1 MSFHRQI
8 NRAEFGPASSC
19 GLACEIAAEYYQSDQ
34 RACQRPAAIYGNP
47 RMSTLAKIAGAAVA
61 LTMIVGPAL
70 AQSPTFFR
78 IGTGG
83 AGGTYFPIGGTI
95 ANGISAPPG
104 ARPCDKGGQ
113 CGVPG
118 LIAIAQS
125 TTASVFNNA
134 AVQNGELEAGLAA
147 ADVTRSMYLGSGKFD
162 GKPHPKLRIVANL
175 YPEDLHLVLPKGE
188 SINNLGDLADKRVGI
203 AQAGSGTQVAVLQML
218 EAWGVT
224 RDNMDEAEL
233 NNSQSAERL
242 ADGQLDA
249 YFYAA
254 GWPVAAMVQ
263 LASTKGME
271 LHSFTEEDVLKINE
285 IIPAYIPSQI
295 PAGVYE
301 GIDYVVRTPAVSA
314 LLVVSSD
321 LEEELV
327 YGITQALWNSNTRKL
342 LDNGH
347 AKGKLITAETAL
359 DGVDTLGVPLH
370 PGAERFYR
378 EQGMIQ

>member
-1 MSFHRQI
+1 V
-8 NRAEFGPASSC
+8 
-19 GLACEIAAEYYQSDQ
+19 
-34 RACQRPAAIYGNP
+34 
-47 RMSTLAKIAGAAVA
+47 AGAAY
-61 LTMIVGPAL
+61 
-70 AQSPTFFR
+70 AQDPTFFR
-78 IGTGG
+78 IGTGS

-95 ANGISAPPG
+95 ANSISAPPG
-104 ARPCDKGGQ
+104 SRPCDQGGQ

-125 TTASVFNNA
+125 TTASVFNNT

-147 ADVTRSMYLGSGKFD
+147 ADVTRSMYLGEGKFE

-175 YPEDLHLVLPKGE
+175 FPEDLHLVLPKGG
-188 SINNLGDLADKRVGI
+188 SIGDLGDLADKRVGI

-254 GWPVAAMVQ
+254 GWPVSAMVQ
-263 LASTKGME
+263 LATTKGME
-271 LHSFTEEDVLKINE
+271 LHSFSDEDLAKINE
-285 IIPAYIPSQI
+285 IIPAYIPSMI
-295 PAGVYE
+295 PANVYE
-301 GIDYVVRTPAVSA
+301 GIDYEVRTPAVSA

-321 LEEELV
+321 LSEELV
-327 YGITQALWNSNTRKL
+327 YGITKAMWNDNTRKL

-347 AKGKLITAETAL
+347 AKGRQITPDTAL
-359 DGVDTLGVPLH
+359 DGIAALGVPLH
-370 PGAERFYR
+370 PGAESFYR
-378 EQGMIQ
+378 EAGLLK

>member
-1 MSFHRQI
+1 MTFMTKVS
-8 NRAEFGPASSC
+8 
-19 GLACEIAAEYYQSDQ
+19 AALV
-34 RACQRPAAIYGNP
+34 AA
-47 RMSTLAKIAGAAVA
+47 TLSAGTAY
-61 LTMIVGPAL
+61 
-70 AQSPTFFR
+70 AQDPTFFR

-104 ARPCDKGGQ
+104 SRPCDEGGQ

-125 TTASVFNNA
+125 TTASVFNNS
-134 AVQNGELEAGLAA
+134 AVENGELEAGLAA
-147 ADVTRSMYLGSGKFD
+147 ADVTRSMYLGEGKFE

-175 YPEDLHLVLPKGE
+175 YPEDLHLVLPKGA
-188 SINNLGDLADKRVGI
+188 SIENLGDLADKRVGI

-218 EAWGVT
+218 NEWGVT

-242 ADGQLDA
+242 ADGQIDA

-254 GWPVAAMVQ
+254 GWPVSAMVQ
-263 LASTKGME
+263 LSSTKGME
-271 LHSFTEEDVLKINE
+271 LHSFTDEDLAKINE
-285 IIPAYIPSQI
+285 VIPAYIPSKI

-301 GIDYVVRTPAVSA
+301 GIDYEVNTPAVSA
-314 LLVVSSD
+314 LLIVSSD
-321 LEEELV
+321 LSDDLV
-327 YGITQALWNSNTRKL
+327 YGITEALWNENTRKL

-347 AKGKLITAETAL
+347 AKGKQITAETAL
-359 DGVDTLGVPLH
+359 DGVANLGVPLH
-370 PGAERFYR
+370 PGAERFYKDA
-378 EQGMIQ
+378 GLLN

>member
-1 MSFHRQI
+1 MKIIRS
-8 NRAEFGPASSC
+8 
-19 GLACEIAAEYYQSDQ
+19 LAGIA
-34 RACQRPAAIYGNP
+34 
-47 RMSTLAKIAGAAVA
+47 LAGALAA
-61 LTMIVGPAL
+61 PAL
-70 AQSPTFFR
+70 AQDPTFFR

-83 AGGTYFPIGGTI
+83 AGGTYFPIGGTL

-104 ARPCDKGGQ
+104 SRPCDEGGQ

-147 ADVTRSMYLGSGKFD
+147 ADVTRSMYLGEGKFE
-162 GKPHPKLRIVANL
+162 GKPHPKLRIIANL
-175 YPEDLHLVLPKGE
+175 FPEDLHLVLPQGE
-188 SINNLGDLADKRVGI
+188 TIGDLSDLAGKRVGI

-242 ADGQLDA
+242 ADGQIDA

-263 LASTKGME
+263 LASTKGMS
-271 LHSFTEEDVLKINE
+271 LHSFTEEDLQKINE
-285 IIPAYIPSQI
+285 VIPAYIPSKI

-301 GIDYVVRTPAVSA
+301 GVDEDVLTPAVSA

-321 LEEELV
+321 LSEELV
-327 YGITQALWNSNTRKL
+327 YGLTKALWNDNTRKL

-347 AKGKLITAETAL
+347 AKGKQITPDTAL
-359 DGVDTLGVPLH
+359 DGVAALGVPLH
-370 PGAERFYR
+370 PGAEKFYK
-378 EQGMIQ
+378 EAGLLQ

>member
-1 MSFHRQI
+1 MS
-8 NRAEFGPASSC
+8 
-19 GLACEIAAEYYQSDQ
+19 YV
-34 RACQRPAAIYGNP
+34 
-47 RMSTLAKIAGAAVA
+47 MKIAGTVLASA
-61 LTMIVGPAL
+61 LLVGPAL
-70 AQSPTFFR
+70 AQDPTFFR
-78 IGTGG
+78 IGTGS

-95 ANGISAPPG
+95 ANGISSPPG
-104 ARPCDKGGQ
+104 SRPCDQGGQ

-125 TTASVFNNA
+125 TTASVFNNT

-147 ADVTRSMYLGSGKFD
+147 ADVTRSMYLGEGKFD
-162 GKPHPKLRIVANL
+162 GKPHEKLRIVANL
-175 YPEDLHLVLPKGE
+175 FPEDLHLVLPKGAT
-188 SINNLGDLADKRVGI
+188 IGGLGDLEGKRVGI

-218 EAWGVT
+218 DAWGVN

-254 GWPVAAMVQ
+254 GWPVSAMVQ
-263 LASTKGME
+263 LATTKGME
-271 LHSFTEEDVLKINE
+271 LHSFNDEDLAKINK
-285 IIPAYIPSQI
+285 IIPAYIPSKI

-301 GIDYVVRTPAVSA
+301 GIDYDVKTPAVSA

-321 LEEELV
+321 LSDDLV
-327 YGITQALWNSNTRKL
+327 YGITKAMWNDNTRKL

-347 AKGKLITAETAL
+347 AKGKQITPETAL
-359 DGVDTLGVPLH
+359 DGISALGVPLH
-370 PGAERFYR
+370 PGAEKFYK
-378 EQGMIQ
+378 EAGLLQ

>member
-1 MSFHRQI
+1 MNFVKTI
-8 NRAEFGPASSC
+8 TG
-19 GLACEIAAEYYQSDQ
+19 I
-34 RACQRPAAIYGNP
+34 
-47 RMSTLAKIAGAAVA
+47 
-61 LTMIVGPAL
+61 AL
-70 AQSPTFFR
+70 ASAITMPAMAQDPTFFR

-95 ANGISAPPG
+95 ANGISSPPG
-104 ARPCDKGGQ
+104 SRACDEGGQ

-147 ADVTRSMYLGSGKFD
+147 ADVTRSMYLGEGKFD
-162 GKPHPKLRIVANL
+162 GKPHPKLRIIANL
-175 YPEDLHLVLPKGE
+175 FPEDLHLVMPQGT
-188 SINNLGDLADKRVGI
+188 SISDLGDLAGKRVGI

-218 EAWGVT
+218 DAWGVT

-242 ADGQLDA
+242 ADGQIDA

-263 LASTKGME
+263 LASTKGMS
-271 LHSFTEEDVLKINE
+271 LHSFSEEDLAKINE
-285 IIPAYIPSQI
+285 VIPAYIPSKI
-295 PAGVYE
+295 PGGVYE
-301 GIDYVVRTPAVSA
+301 GVDEDILTPAVSA
-314 LLVVSSD
+314 MLVVSSD
-321 LEEELV
+321 LSDELV
-327 YGITQALWNSNTRKL
+327 YGLTAALWNDNTRKL

-347 AKGKLITAETAL
+347 AKGKQITPDTAL
-359 DGVDTLGVPLH
+359 DGVMALGVPLH
-370 PGAERFYR
+370 PGAEKFYK
-378 EQGMIQ
+378 EAGLLK

>member
-1 MSFHRQI
+1 MRLRTPLMAAALSGAVLF
-8 NRAEFGPASSC
+8 A
-19 GLACEIAAEYYQSDQ
+19 GLAD
-34 RACQRPAAIYGNP
+34 
-47 RMSTLAKIAGAAVA
+47 
-61 LTMIVGPAL
+61 
-70 AQSPTFFR
+70 AQAQTFFR

-104 ARPCDKGGQ
+104 ARPCEEGGQ

-147 ADVTRSMYLGSGKFD
+147 ADVTRSMYLGEGKFE
-162 GKPHPKLRIVANL
+162 GKAHPKLRVVANL
-175 YPEDLHLVLPKGE
+175 YPEDLHLVLPKDTTIKDLGE
-188 SINNLGDLADKRVGI
+188 LADKRVGI

-233 NNSQSAERL
+233 NNAQSAERM

-263 LASTKGME
+263 LSSTKGMN
-271 LHSFTEEDVLKINE
+271 LHSFTEADMKKINDL
-285 IIPAYIPSQI
+285 IPSYIPSKI
-295 PAGVYE
+295 PGGTYE
-301 GIDYVVRTPAVSA
+301 GIDNDTLTPAVSA
-314 LLVVSSD
+314 LFVVSSD
-321 LEEELV
+321 LDEELV
-327 YGITQALWNSNTRKL
+327 YGITKALWNDNTRKL

-347 AKGKLITAETAL
+347 AKGKQITKETAL
-359 DGVDTLGVPLH
+359 DGVLNLGVPLH
-370 PGAERFYR
+370 PGAERFYK
-378 EQGMIQ
+378 EAGLL

>member
-1 MSFHRQI
+1 MKFTS
-8 NRAEFGPASSC
+8 
-19 GLACEIAAEYYQSDQ
+19 IAA
-34 RACQRPAAIYGNP
+34 A
-47 RMSTLAKIAGAAVA
+47 
-61 LTMIVGPAL
+61 AL
-70 AQSPTFFR
+70 AATMLSGSAFAQDPTFFR

-104 ARPCDKGGQ
+104 SRPCDQGGQ

-147 ADVTRSMYLGSGKFD
+147 ADVTRSMYLGEGKFE
-162 GKPHPKLRIVANL
+162 GKAHPKLRIVANL
-175 YPEDLHLVLPKGE
+175 YPEDLHLVLPKGKTI
-188 SINNLGDLADKRVGI
+188 SDLGDLEDKRVGI

-218 EAWGVT
+218 EKWGVT

-263 LASTKGME
+263 LASTKGMN
-271 LHSFTEEDVLKINE
+271 LHSFSDEDLKKINE
-285 IIPAYIPSQI
+285 AVPAYIPSTI
-295 PAGVYE
+295 PGGVYE
-301 GIDYVVRTPAVSA
+301 GVDQDIRTPAVSA

-321 LEEELV
+321 LSEDLV
-327 YGITQALWNSNTRKL
+327 YGITKAMWNGNTRKL

-347 AKGKLITAETAL
+347 AKGKQITVETAL
-359 DGVDTLGVPLH
+359 DGVGALGVPLH

-378 EQGMIQ
+378 EEGLLK

>member
-1 MSFHRQI
+1 MTFLK
-8 NRAEFGPASSC
+8 
-19 GLACEIAAEYYQSDQ
+19 GLA
-34 RACQRPAAIYGNP
+34 G
-47 RMSTLAKIAGAAVA
+47 LALAGALAA
-61 LTMIVGPAL
+61 PAL
-70 AQSPTFFR
+70 AQDPTFFR

-104 ARPCDKGGQ
+104 SRPCDSGGQ

-147 ADVTRSMYLGSGKFD
+147 ADVTRSMYMGEGKFE

-175 YPEDLHLVLPKGE
+175 YPEDLHLVMPKGAK
-188 SINNLGDLADKRVGI
+188 IADLGDLAGKRVGI

-218 EAWGVT
+218 DAWGVN
-224 RDNMDEAEL
+224 RDNMEEAEL

-242 ADGQLDA
+242 ADGQIDA

-263 LASTKGME
+263 LASTKGMS
-271 LHSFTEEDVLKINE
+271 LHSFTQEDLEKINQ
-285 IIPAYIPSQI
+285 IIPAYIPSKI
-295 PAGVYE
+295 PGGVYE
-301 GIDYVVRTPAVSA
+301 GVDQDVRTPAGSA

-321 LEEELV
+321 VSDDLV
-327 YGITQALWNSNTRKL
+327 YGRTKALWNDNTRKL

-347 AKGKLITAETAL
+347 AKGKQITAETAL
-359 DGVDTLGVPLH
+359 DGVAALGVPLH
-370 PGAERFYR
+370 PGAERFYK
-378 EQGMIQ
+378 EAGLLK

>member
-1 MSFHRQI
+1 MKFSKLVGAFAI
-8 NRAEFGPASSC
+8 GGAMLAAS
-19 GLACEIAAEYYQSDQ
+19 IAQ
-34 RACQRPAAIYGNP
+34 
-47 RMSTLAKIAGAAVA
+47 
-61 LTMIVGPAL
+61 
-70 AQSPTFFR
+70 AQNPTFFR

-104 ARPCDKGGQ
+104 SRPCDQGGQ

-125 TTASVFNNA
+125 TTASVFNNQ

-147 ADVTRSMYLGSGKFD
+147 ADVTRDMYLGQGKFE
-162 GKPHPKLRIVANL
+162 GKTHEKLRIVANL
-175 YPEDLHLVLPKGE
+175 YPEDLHLVMPKGQ
-188 SINNLGDLADKRVGI
+188 SISNLGDLKGKRVGI

-218 EAWGVT
+218 DIWGIN
-224 RDNMDEAEL
+224 RDNIDEAEL

-263 LASTKGME
+263 LSSTKGMS
-271 LHSFTEEDVLKINE
+271 LHSFSEEDMAKINE
-285 IIPAYIPSQI
+285 RIPAYIPSSI
-295 PAGVYE
+295 PGGVYE
-301 GIDYVVRTPAVSA
+301 GVDTEIKTPAVSA

-321 LEEELV
+321 LSEDLV
-327 YGITQALWNSNTRKL
+327 YGITKALWNDNTRKL

-359 DGVDTLGVPLH
+359 DGVASLGVPLH
-370 PGAERFYR
+370 AGAEKFYK
-378 EQGMIQ
+378 EAGMIE

>member
-1 MSFHRQI
+1 MGF
-8 NRAEFGPASSC
+8 
-19 GLACEIAAEYYQSDQ
+19 
-34 RACQRPAAIYGNP
+34 
-47 RMSTLAKIAGAAVA
+47 AKKLTVAAVA
-61 LTMIVGPAL
+61 TLLSASIAA

-104 ARPCDKGGQ
+104 SRPCDKGGQ

-147 ADVTRSMYLGSGKFD
+147 ADVTRSMYLGEGKFD

-175 YPEDLHLVLPKGE
+175 FPEDLHLVLPKGA
-188 SINNLGDLADKRVGI
+188 SIGDLGDLTDKRVGI

-242 ADGQLDA
+242 ADGQLDG

-271 LHSFTEEDVLKINE
+271 LHSFSDADLAKINE
-285 IIPAYIPSQI
+285 IIPAYIPSKI

-301 GIDYVVRTPAVSA
+301 GVDYDVHTPAVSA

-321 LEEELV
+321 LDEELV
-327 YGITQALWNSNTRKL
+327 YGITKAMWNANTRKL

-347 AKGKLITAETAL
+347 AKGKQITLETAL
-359 DGVDTLGVPLH
+359 DGIAALGVPLH
-370 PGAERFYR
+370 EGAERFYR
-378 EQGMIQ
+378 EAGVLK

>member
-1 MSFHRQI
+1 MSI
-8 NRAEFGPASSC
+8 KTKLASAL
-19 GLACEIAAEYYQSDQ
+19 LATMFTTGSAIAAD
-34 RACQRPAAIYGNP
+34 
-47 RMSTLAKIAGAAVA
+47 
-61 LTMIVGPAL
+61 
-70 AQSPTFFR
+70 PTFFR

-104 ARPCDKGGQ
+104 SRPCDKGGQ

-147 ADVTRSMYLGSGKFD
+147 ADVTRSMYTGTGKFD
-162 GKPHPKLRIVANL
+162 GKAHPKLRIVANL
-175 YPEDLHLVLPKGE
+175 YPEDLHLVLPKGK
-188 SINNLGDLADKRVGI
+188 SINDLGDLKGKRVGI

-218 EAWGVT
+218 EKWGVT
-224 RDNMDEAEL
+224 RDNMEEAEL

-242 ADGQLDA
+242 ADGQIDA

-263 LASTKGME
+263 LASTKGMN
-271 LHSFTEEDVLKINE
+271 LHSFTDADMAKINE
-285 IIPAYIPSQI
+285 AVPAYIPSMI
-295 PAGVYE
+295 PGGTYE
-301 GIDYVVRTPAVSA
+301 GVDQDSKTPAVSA

-321 LEEELV
+321 LSEDLV
-327 YGITQALWNSNTRKL
+327 YGITSALWNGNTRKL

-347 AKGKLITAETAL
+347 AKGKQITPETAL
-359 DGVDTLGVPLH
+359 DGISALGVPLH
-370 PGAERFYR
+370 AGAEKFYK
-378 EQGMIQ
+378 EKGMM

>member
-1 MSFHRQI
+1 MTLMKCLGG
-8 NRAEFGPASSC
+8 AVLAASVMTGS
-19 GLACEIAAEYYQSDQ
+19 AY
-34 RACQRPAAIYGNP
+34 
-47 RMSTLAKIAGAAVA
+47 
-61 LTMIVGPAL
+61 
-70 AQSPTFFR
+70 AQDPSFFR
-78 IGTGG
+78 IGTGS

-95 ANGISAPPG
+95 ANGISSPPG
-104 ARPCDKGGQ
+104 SRPCDQGGQ

-125 TTASVFNNA
+125 TTASVFNNT
-134 AVQNGELEAGLAA
+134 AVQNGELEAGMAA
-147 ADVTRSMYLGSGKFD
+147 ADVTRSMYLGEGKFD

-175 YPEDLHLVLPKGE
+175 YPEDLHLVLPKGK
-188 SINNLGDLADKRVGI
+188 SLADLSALEGKRVGI

-218 EAWGVT
+218 NAWGVT

-242 ADGQLDA
+242 ADGQLDG

-254 GWPVAAMVQ
+254 GWPVSAMVQ
-263 LASTKGME
+263 LSTTKGME
-271 LHSFTEEDVLKINE
+271 LHSFSDDDLAKIND

-301 GIDYVVRTPAVSA
+301 GVDYDVKTPAVSA

-321 LEEELV
+321 LSEELV
-327 YGITQALWNSNTRKL
+327 YGITQALWNDNTRKL

-347 AKGKLITAETAL
+347 AKGKQITLDTAL
-359 DGVDTLGVPLH
+359 DGVMALGVPLH
-370 PGAERFYR
+370 PGAEKFYK
-378 EQGMIQ
+378 EAGALN

>member
-1 MSFHRQI
+1 MTYMR
-8 NRAEFGPASSC
+8 NLV
-19 GLACEIAAEYYQSDQ
+19 GLALATVV
-34 RACQRPAAIYGNP
+34 
-47 RMSTLAKIAGAAVA
+47 STGAAF
-61 LTMIVGPAL
+61 
-70 AQSPTFFR
+70 AQDPTFFR

-104 ARPCDKGGQ
+104 ARACDKGGQ

-134 AVQNGELEAGLAA
+134 AVENGELEAGLAA
-147 ADVTRSMYLGSGKFD
+147 ADVTRSMYLGEGKFD

-175 YPEDLHLVLPKGE
+175 YPEDLHLVMPKGAKVAD
-188 SINNLGDLADKRVGI
+188 LGALAGKRVGI
-203 AQAGSGTQVAVLQML
+203 AQAGSGTQVAVEQML
-218 EAWGVT
+218 GLWGVN

-254 GWPVAAMVQ
+254 GWPVSD
-263 LASTKGME
+263 L
-271 LHSFTEEDVLKINE
+271 
-285 IIPAYIPSQI
+285 IPAYIPSMI
-295 PAGVYE
+295 PAGVYD
-301 GIDYVVRTPAVSA
+301 GVDYDVKTPAVSA

-321 LEEELV
+321 LSDELV
-327 YGITQALWNSNTRKL
+327 YGITAALWNDNTRKL

-347 AKGKLITAETAL
+347 AKGKQITPDTAL
-359 DGVDTLGVPLH
+359 DGVLALGVPLH
-370 PGAERFYR
+370 AGAEKFYK
-378 EQGMIQ
+378 EAGLLE

>member
-1 MSFHRQI
+1 MIKKRF
-8 NRAEFGPASSC
+8 
-19 GLACEIAAEYYQSDQ
+19 LAAATVTV
-34 RACQRPAAIYGNP
+34 AF
-47 RMSTLAKIAGAAVA
+47 IAGAAQA
-61 LTMIVGPAL
+61 ADP
-70 AQSPTFFR
+70 SFFR

-104 ARPCDKGGQ
+104 SRPCDKGGQ

-147 ADVTRSMYLGSGKFD
+147 ADVTRSMFLGEGKFD

-175 YPEDLHLVLPKGE
+175 YPEDLHLVLPKGS
-188 SINNLGDLADKRVGI
+188 SISNLGDLADKRVGI

-218 EAWGVT
+218 EEWGVT

-263 LASTKGME
+263 LASTKGMS
-271 LHSFTEEDVLKINE
+271 LHSFTEDDLAKING
-285 IIPAYIPSQI
+285 IIPAYIPSKI

-301 GIDYVVRTPAVSA
+301 GVEDDVLTPAVSA

-321 LEEELV
+321 LSEELV
-327 YGITQALWNSNTRKL
+327 YGITSALWNDNTRKL

-347 AKGKLITAETAL
+347 AKGKQITAETAL
-359 DGVDTLGVPLH
+359 DGVEALGVPLH
-370 PGAERFYR
+370 DGAMKFYK
-378 EQGMIQ
+378 EAGLLK

>member
-1 MSFHRQI
+1 MKQLRTI
-8 NRAEFGPASSC
+8 TAAV
-19 GLACEIAAEYYQSDQ
+19 LAAA
-34 RACQRPAAIYGNP
+34 
-47 RMSTLAKIAGAAVA
+47 TLAGAA
-61 LTMIVGPAL
+61 T
-70 AQSPTFFR
+70 AQQPTFFR

-95 ANGISAPPG
+95 ANGISSPPG
-104 ARPCDKGGQ
+104 SRPCDEGGQ

-134 AVQNGELEAGLAA
+134 AVQNGELEAGMAA
-147 ADVTRSMYLGSGKFD
+147 ADVTRSMYLGEGKFE
-162 GKPHPKLRIVANL
+162 GKPHDKLRIVANL
-175 YPEDLHLVLPKGE
+175 FPEDLHLVLPAGE
-188 SINNLGDLADKRVGI
+188 SIESLADLKDKRVGI

-218 EAWGVT
+218 DLWGVN

-233 NNSQSAERL
+233 NNAQSAERL

-263 LASTKGME
+263 LASTKGMA
-271 LHSFTEEDVLKINE
+271 LHSFSDEDLKKINDL
-285 IIPAYIPSQI
+285 IPAYIPSTI

-301 GIDYVVRTPAVSA
+301 GIDTDTRTPAVSA
-314 LLVVSSD
+314 LLVVSAD
-321 LEEELV
+321 QPEELV
-327 YGITQALWNSNTRKL
+327 YGITKAMWNDNTRNL

-347 AKGKLITAETAL
+347 AKGKQITLDTAL
-359 DGVDTLGVPLH
+359 DGVMTLGVPLH
-370 PGAERFYR
+370 PGAERFYK
-378 EQGMIQ
+378 EQGLLK

>member
-1 MSFHRQI
+1 MRKSI
-8 NRAEFGPASSC
+8 
-19 GLACEIAAEYYQSDQ
+19 LTVAAM
-34 RACQRPAAIYGNP
+34 AAALVVG
-47 RMSTLAKIAGAAVA
+47 TAQAAD
-61 LTMIVGPAL
+61 
-70 AQSPTFFR
+70 PTFFR

-104 ARPCDKGGQ
+104 ARSCEKGGQ

-134 AVQNGELEAGLAA
+134 AVENGELEAGLAA
-147 ADVTRSMYLGSGKFD
+147 ADVTRSMYLGEGKFE
-162 GKPHPKLRIVANL
+162 GKAHPKLRIVANL
-175 YPEDLHLVLPKGE
+175 YPEDLHLVLPKEDSIKDLGE
-188 SINNLGDLADKRVGI
+188 LADKRVGI

-218 EAWGVT
+218 EEWGVN

-263 LASTKGME
+263 LASTKGMS
-271 LHSFTEEDVLKINE
+271 LHSFT
-285 IIPAYIPSQI
+285 
-295 PAGVYE
+295 
-301 GIDYVVRTPAVSA
+301 A

-321 LEEELV
+321 LSEELV
-327 YGITQALWNSNTRKL
+327 YGITKALWNENTRKL

-347 AKGKLITAETAL
+347 AKGKQITSETAL
-359 DGVDTLGVPLH
+359 DGVEALGVPLH
-370 PGAERFYR
+370 DGASKFYK
-378 EQGMIQ
+378 EAGLLE

>member
-1 MSFHRQI
+1 MTFLKSL
-8 NRAEFGPASSC
+8 A
-19 GLACEIAAEYYQSDQ
+19 GLA
-34 RACQRPAAIYGNP
+34 
-47 RMSTLAKIAGAAVA
+47 LAGALAA
-61 LTMIVGPAL
+61 PAF
-70 AQSPTFFR
+70 AQDPTFFR

-147 ADVTRSMYLGSGKFD
+147 ADVTRSMYLGEGKFE
-162 GKPHPKLRIVANL
+162 GKAHPNLRVVANL
-175 YPEDLHLVLPKGE
+175 YPEDLHLVA
-188 SINNLGDLADKRVGI
+188 DLAGKRVGI

-224 RDNMDEAEL
+224 RDNMEEAEL

-263 LASTKGME
+263 LSSTKGMS
-271 LHSFTEEDVLKINE
+271 LHSFSEADLAKINE
-285 IIPAYIPSQI
+285 IIPAYIPSKI
-295 PAGVYE
+295 PGGVYE
-301 GIDYVVRTPAVSA
+301 GVDQDVLTTAVSA

-321 LEEELV
+321 LSEELV
-327 YGITQALWNSNTRKL
+327 YGITKALWNDNTRKL

-347 AKGKLITAETAL
+347 AKGKQITAETAL
-359 DGVDTLGVPLH
+359 DGVEALGVPLH
-370 PGAERFYR
+370 AGAEKFYK
-378 EQGMIQ
+378 EAGLLK

>member
-1 MSFHRQI
+1 MKFQ
-8 NRAEFGPASSC
+8 SS
-19 GLACEIAAEYYQSDQ
+19 LV
-34 RACQRPAAIYGNP
+34 
-47 RMSTLAKIAGAAVA
+47 AVA
-61 LTMIVGPAL
+61 TVGTLLLTSIAH

-104 ARPCDKGGQ
+104 SRPCDEGGQ
-113 CGVPG
+113 CGVPD

-147 ADVTRSMYLGSGKFD
+147 ADVTRSMFMGEGKFE
-162 GKPHPKLRIVANL
+162 GKEHPKLRIVANL
-175 YPEDLHLVLPKGE
+175 FPEDLHLVMPKGE
-188 SINNLGDLADKRVGI
+188 SIESLADLEGKRVGI
-203 AQAGSGTQVAVLQML
+203 AQAGSGTQVAVMQIL
-218 EAWGVT
+218 EAWGIT
-224 RDNMDEAEL
+224 RDNIEEAEL

-263 LASTKGME
+263 LASTKGMS
-271 LHSFTEEDVLKINE
+271 LHSFTEDDLAKING
-285 IIPAYIPSQI
+285 IIPAYIPSMI
-295 PAGVYE
+295 PSGAYE
-301 GIDYVVRTPAVSA
+301 GVEGDTLTPAVSA

-321 LEEELV
+321 LDEELV
-327 YGITQALWNSNTRKL
+327 YGITKALWNDNTRKL

-347 AKGKLITAETAL
+347 AKGKQITAETAL
-359 DGVDTLGVPLH
+359 DGIEALGVPLH
-370 PGAERFYR
+370 DGAAKFYK
-378 EQGMIQ
+378 EAGMM

>member
-1 MSFHRQI
+1 MAFVRNI
-8 NRAEFGPASSC
+8 
-19 GLACEIAAEYYQSDQ
+19 
-34 RACQRPAAIYGNP
+34 
-47 RMSTLAKIAGAAVA
+47 TGAALATA
-61 LTMIVGPAL
+61 LMAGTAF
-70 AQSPTFFR
+70 AQDPTFFR

-104 ARPCDKGGQ
+104 SRACDEGGQ

-134 AVQNGELEAGLAA
+134 AVQNGELEGGLAA
-147 ADVTRSMYLGSGKFD
+147 ADVTREMYLGVGTFEGK
-162 GKPHPKLRIVANL
+162 KHEKLRLVASL
-175 YPEDLHLVLPKGE
+175 FPEDLHLVMAKGATL
-188 SINNLGDLADKRVGI
+188 NGLGDLAGKRVGI
-203 AQAGSGTQVAVLQML
+203 AQAGSGTQVAVLKML
-218 EAWGVT
+218 EPYGVT

-263 LASTKGME
+263 LASTKGMS
-271 LHSFTEEDVLKINE
+271 LYSFSDEEMKKINE
-285 IIPAYIPSQI
+285 VVPAYIPSKI
-295 PAGVYE
+295 PGGVYE
-301 GIDYVVRTPAVSA
+301 GIDADTMTPAVTA
-314 LLVVSSD
+314 YFVVSSD
-321 LEEELV
+321 LSEDLV
-327 YGITQALWNSNTRKL
+327 YGITKALWNDNTRMM

-347 AKGKLITAETAL
+347 AKGKLIRPETAL
-359 DGVDTLGVPLH
+359 NGMESLGVPMH
-370 PGAERFYR
+370 PGAEKFYR
-378 EQGMIQ
+378 EAGLLK

>member
-1 MSFHRQI
+1 MGLLKQI
-8 NRAEFGPASSC
+8 SGAA
-19 GLACEIAAEYYQSDQ
+19 LAAVFC
-34 RACQRPAAIYGNP
+34 
-47 RMSTLAKIAGAAVA
+47 AGAAA
-61 LTMIVGPAL
+61 
-70 AQSPTFFR
+70 AQDPTFFR
-78 IGTGG
+78 IGTGS

-104 ARPCDKGGQ
+104 SRPCEEGGQ

-125 TTASVFNNA
+125 TTASVYNNT
-134 AVQNGELEAGLAA
+134 AVENSELEADMAA
-147 ADVTRSMYLGSGKFD
+147 ADVTRDMYLGAGKFE
-162 GKPHPKLRIVANL
+162 GKKHEKLRVVANL
-175 YPEDLHLVLPKGE
+175 FPEDLHLVLPKGQK
-188 SINNLGDLADKRVGI
+188 INNLGDLADKRVGI

-224 RDNMDEAEL
+224 RDNMEEAEL

-271 LHSFTEEDVLKINE
+271 LHSFADEDLAKINE
-285 IIPAYIPSQI
+285 IIPAYIPSTI

-301 GIDYVVRTPAVSA
+301 GIDYDVHTPAVSA

-321 LEEELV
+321 LSDDLV
-327 YGITQALWNSNTRKL
+327 YGITKALWNENTRML

-347 AKGKLITAETAL
+347 AKGKLITLDTAL
-359 DGVDTLGVPLH
+359 DGMDTLGVPLH

-378 EQGMIQ
+378 EAGLLK

>member
-1 MSFHRQI
+1 MKFNHVL
-8 NRAEFGPASSC
+8 AGTLAATVLVASS
-19 GLACEIAAEYYQSDQ
+19 
-34 RACQRPAAIYGNP
+34 AI
-47 RMSTLAKIAGAAVA
+47 
-61 LTMIVGPAL
+61 

-104 ARPCDKGGQ
+104 ARPCEEGGQ

-147 ADVTRSMYLGSGKFD
+147 ADVTRSMYLGEGKFE
-162 GKPHPKLRIVANL
+162 GKAHPKLRVIANL
-175 YPEDLHLVLPKGE
+175 YPEDLHLVMPQGATIDSLA
-188 SINNLGDLADKRVGI
+188 DLAGKRVGI

-218 EAWGVT
+218 DAWGVN

-263 LASTKGME
+263 LSSTKGMS
-271 LHSFTEEDVLKINE
+271 LHSFTDEDLAKINE
-285 IIPAYIPSQI
+285 IIPAYIPSEI
-295 PAGVYE
+295 PGGVYE
-301 GIDYVVRTPAVSA
+301 GVDEAVKTPAVSA

-321 LEEELV
+321 LDEELV
-327 YGITQALWNSNTRKL
+327 YGITKALWNDNTRKL

-347 AKGKLITAETAL
+347 AKGKQITPATAL
-359 DGVDTLGVPLH
+359 DGVMALGVPLH
-370 PGAERFYR
+370 DGAARFYT
-378 EQGMIQ
+378 EAGLM